1 MKQIKIQSMN
11 GREVPAVIVGCMRQA
26 GFTDNPFSPEEM
38 RAFIDKAVENDAI
51 YFDHADIY
59 GIGRAEE
66 VFGKAMALDPAIR
79 REDLILQS
87 KCGIQNGFFDSSKE
101 HILEAVDGILERLQT
116 EYLDVLLL
124 HRPDALIEPEEV
136 AEAFDL
142 LESSGKVRYF
152 GVSNYT
158 PGQIELL
165 KTCVKQDLVFNQMEC
180 SIVHAGMI
188 TQGIEANM
196 TTEGSFDHDGDILNY
211 CRKNGITMQAWS
223 PFQISL
229 RAGSFIDNENYPE
242 LNEALADLAEAHGS
256 TKTGIAAA
264 WLLRHPAKMQ
274 VVVGTSRVE
283 RLAEVIRASGIELSR
298 PEWYR
303 LYKAAGHILP

>member
-1 MKQIKIQSMN
+1 MKQIQIKAMN

-26 GFTDNPFSPEEM
+26 GFTDTPFSPERM
-38 RAFIDKAVENDAI
+38 LQFIRSALENGAC

-66 VFGKAMALDPAIR
+66 VFGKALALDPSIR

-87 KCGIQNGFFDSSKE
+87 KCGIQNGFYDSSKE
-101 HILEAVDGILERLQT
+101 HILEAVDGILARLQT
-116 EYLDVLLL
+116 DYLDVLLL

-136 AEAFDL
+136 AEVFDI
-142 LESSGKVRYF
+142 LEESGKVRYF

-158 PGQIELL
+158 PGQIKLL
-165 KTCVKQDLVFNQMEC
+165 KTCVKQKIAINQMEC

-188 TQGIEANM
+188 SAGIEANM
-196 TTEGSFDHDGDILNY
+196 TSEGSFDHDGGILDY
-211 CRKNGITMQAWS
+211 CRKKKITMQAWS

-229 RAGSFIDNENYPE
+229 REGSFIDSDRYPE
-242 LNEALADLAEAHGS
+242 LNQALEEIAQAYGT

-264 WLLRHPAKMQ
+264 WLLRHPAQMQ
-274 VVVGTSRVE
+274 VVVGSSKEE
-283 RLAEVIRASGIELSR
+283 RLVEVAAASEICLTR

-303 LYKAAGHILP
+303 LYKAAHTS